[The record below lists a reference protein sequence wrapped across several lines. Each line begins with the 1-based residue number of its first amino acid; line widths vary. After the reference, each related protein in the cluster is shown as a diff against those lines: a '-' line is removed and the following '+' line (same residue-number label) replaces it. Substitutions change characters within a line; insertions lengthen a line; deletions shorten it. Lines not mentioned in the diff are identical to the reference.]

1 MLKSS
6 GVVTWVGL
14 GLGLAAAAG
23 CSWIYDTDNLNGAGA
38 GRDGGDGDG
47 GDQGGGNGDAGPMAD
62 ADPDALDFQI
72 LPGELFEGEGSAL
85 DASDLDAVR
94 AVPIVLRGQNLSG
107 DMTVTLDGAGFESV
121 PVDELAVS
129 PDGRWAAFALRVPVL
144 PDVGQGMNDSIQVR
158 VQSFEDQTRALTV
171 RGLDSFEQAGGVID
185 TGASAIRARYSHV
198 VLSGDIGARGAAP
211 LRLVATAGIEVS
223 GSLHADGA
231 GMAAG
236 AGGCAGGD
244 VGETPSCGAAGGR
257 GAGTVSG
264 GGGGGFGTGGGGG
277 AGSAAGAGGQAAASA
292 TLVPLPPASGST
304 SRGAGGGGG
313 GPLLDLTGG
322 EPGGGGGG
330 VVELTTPAVLRLGAA
345 TVTANGAA
353 GTPTGGLGCA
363 LAGGSG
369 GSGSG
374 GAILLRAGGALAA
387 DPAARVR
394 ALGGPQVGPMNCF
407 GGAGGVGRIR
417 IDSAGPVELDDQ
429 PAAALGPM
437 IAGDA
442 PVVTRSEAIEL
453 SVRGASQSSYD
464 LYLGEANEPA
474 GSVATGADGLGSAE
488 VTLAPGANLVCV
500 SGASPAD
507 LAYAEARNCVS
518 IAYVPSDE

>member
-1 MLKSS
+1 M
-6 GVVTWVGL
+6 
-14 GLGLAAAAG
+14 
-23 CSWIYDTDNLNGAGA
+23 
-38 GRDGGDGDG
+38 
-47 GDQGGGNGDAGPMAD
+47 
-62 ADPDALDFQI
+62 
-72 LPGELFEGEGSAL
+72 
-85 DASDLDAVR
+85 
-94 AVPIVLRGQNLSG
+94 
-107 DMTVTLDGAGFESV
+107 
-121 PVDELAVS
+121 
-129 PDGRWAAFALRVPVL
+129 
-144 PDVGQGMNDSIQVR
+144 
-158 VQSFEDQTRALTV
+158 
-171 RGLDSFEQAGGVID
+171 
-185 TGASAIRARYSHV
+185 
-198 VLSGDIGARGAAP
+198 
-211 LRLVATAGIEVS
+211 
-223 GSLHADGA
+223 
-231 GMAAG
+231 
-236 AGGCAGGD
+236 
-244 VGETPSCGAAGGR
+244 
-257 GAGTVSG
+257 SG

-345 TVTANGAA
+345 TMTANGAA
-353 GTPTGGLGCA
+353 GTPTGGLGCV

-369 GSGSG
+369 GGGSG

-394 ALGGPQVGPMNCF
+394 ALGGPQVGPTNCF

-442 PVVTRSEAIEL
+442 PVVTRSETIEL

-464 LYLGEANEPA
+464 LYTGDANQPA
-474 GSVATGADGLGSAE
+474 GSVATGANGLGTAE
-488 VTLAPGANLVCV
+488 VTLAPGTNLVCV

-507 LAYAEARNCVS
+507 LAYAEAKNCVS
-518 IAYVPSDE
+518 IAYVPIDE